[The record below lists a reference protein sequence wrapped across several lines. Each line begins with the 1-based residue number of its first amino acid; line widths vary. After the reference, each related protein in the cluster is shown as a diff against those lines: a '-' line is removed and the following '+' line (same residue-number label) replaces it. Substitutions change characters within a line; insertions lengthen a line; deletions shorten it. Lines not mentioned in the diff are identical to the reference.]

1 MTSALPH
8 HLVIY
13 SDWQQSSHTPVSNL
27 VSRQDPKPSKSAG
40 GILKRYQ
47 LLSPGLILSLFLA
60 FFVLV
65 PIVMVGIQALS
76 SIQSP
81 VRLDG
86 KVLAEY
92 KQKKNQ

>member
-1 MTSALPH
+1 MTSALPNN
-8 HLVIY
+8 LIIY
-13 SDWQQSSHTPVSNL
+13 SDWQQSSHIPVSNL
-27 VSRQDPKPSKSAG
+27 ASRQDPKPKKSAG

-60 FFVLV
+60 FFVLL
-65 PIVMVGIQALS
+65 PIVMVGIQALA

-86 KVLAEY
+86 KIMAEY